1 MKRLASFVL
10 ILALSG
16 GSAVFFAGCDQT
28 DGATGGTAEIAAKVN
43 AVVIPLSKVNRRIE
57 QSLKQ
62 QQPNAKLSDL
72 SPIELAAAQLKALDA
87 LISEEILLQRAQRE
101 QIQVTDAEVDQAVK
115 RQIADEGL
123 SEEDYRKK
131 LKEAGLTEEEF
142 RTETRHALLV
152 SKLQEKLKAKVPA
165 PSDKEIE
172 EFFSQ
177 NKEQFRLERG
187 VSLGIIAV
195 DPADNGLK
203 NDAIGEAQAREKI
216 AKIAER
222 LKAGDDFATVARTV
236 SEDIQTAQNSG
247 DAGFFPED
255 ILRQTFGEA
264 LAKRFFSMTEGQIT
278 EPIPGSNGRL
288 YIFKLT
294 GKRTEAIEPKLDNP
308 EIRKRIVDLIRQQ
321 REQILVAA
329 LQSSATNDARI
340 ENYLAQRILDN
351 PVNFGSARPA
361 GSALL
366 PKSDPSAPAAGTNPA
381 DGTSTDQTATPKPAD
396 NKPAEAKPSETKPS
410 ETRPAEGSR

>member
-43 AVVIPLSKVNRRIE
+43 AVVIPLAKVNRRIE
-57 QSLKQ
+57 QTLKQ

-87 LISEEILLQRAQRE
+87 LINEEILLQRAQRE

-172 EFFSQ
+172 EFFNQ
-177 NKEQFRLERG
+177 NKDQFRLERG

-216 AKIAER
+216 TKIAER

-308 EIRKRIVDLIRQQ
+308 EIRKRIVDIIRQQ

-329 LQSSATNDARI
+329 LQASATNDARI

-366 PKSDPSAPAAGTNPA
+366 PKSEKSAAGTSA
-381 DGTSTDQTATPKPAD
+381 DQNTSPKPTD
-396 NKPAEAKPSETKPS
+396 DKPAESKPATDKPSETKP
-410 ETRPAEGSR
+410 TEGGR

>member
-1 MKRLASFVL
+1 MKHFPLFVL
-10 ILALSG
+10 VFALAGSGALLSG
-16 GSAVFFAGCDQT
+16 CGAT
-28 DGATGGTAEIAAKVN
+28 DGATGSTAEIAAKVN

-57 QSLKQ
+57 QTIRQ

-87 LISEEILLQRAQRE
+87 LIGEEILLQRAQRE

-115 RQIADEGL
+115 RQIAEEGL

-142 RTETRHALLV
+142 RLETRQALLV
-152 SKLQEKLKAKVPA
+152 SKLQDKLKAKVPA
-165 PSDKEIE
+165 PSDREIE
-172 EFFSQ
+172 EFFNQ
-177 NKEQFRLERG
+177 NKDQFRLDRG

-203 NDAIGEAQAREKI
+203 NDAIGEVQAREKI

-236 SEDIQTAQNSG
+236 SEDFQTAQNSG

-255 ILRQTFGEA
+255 LLRQTFGEA
-264 LAKRFFSMTEGQIT
+264 LAKRFFGMTEGQIT
-278 EPIPGSNGRL
+278 EPIPGSNGRI

-294 GKRTEAIEPKLDNP
+294 GKRTEPVEPQLDNP
-308 EIRKRIVDLIRQQ
+308 EIRKRIVDIIRQQ

-329 LQSSATNDARI
+329 LQASATNDARI

-366 PKSDPSAPAAGTNPA
+366 PKPEPPAEG
-381 DGTSTDQTATPKPAD
+381 
-396 NKPAEAKPSETKPS
+396 KPAETKPDETKS
-410 ETRPAEGSR
+410 AGGRR

>member
-1 MKRLASFVL
+1 MKRLASFLL
-10 ILALSG
+10 ILTLASG
-16 GSAVFFAGCDQT
+16 VSGLLAGCNAT

-57 QSLKQ
+57 QTIRQ

-87 LISEEILLQRAQRE
+87 LIGEEILLQRAQRE

-152 SKLQEKLKAKVPA
+152 SKLQDKLKAKVPA
-165 PSDKEIE
+165 PSDREIE
-172 EFFSQ
+172 EFFNQ

-203 NDAIGEAQAREKI
+203 NDAIGEVQAKEKI

-255 ILRQTFGEA
+255 ALRQTFGDA

-278 EPIPGSNGRL
+278 EPIPGANGRI

-294 GKRTEAIEPKLDNP
+294 GKRTEPVEPKLDNP
-308 EIRKRIVDLIRQQ
+308 EIRKRIVDIIRQQ

-329 LQSSATNDARI
+329 LQASATNDARI

-351 PVNFGSARPA
+351 PINFGSARPA

-366 PKSDPSAPAAGTNPA
+366 PKPETPSEAKPNGAKSDAKPLGT
-381 DGTSTDQTATPKPAD
+381 KPVET
-396 NKPAEAKPSETKPS
+396 KPAEG
-410 ETRPAEGSR
+410 RR

>member
-1 MKRLASFVL
+1 VKRLASFIL
-10 ILALSG
+10 TLALAG
-16 GSAVFFAGCDQT
+16 GSAGFFAGCDQT

-62 QQPNAKLSDL
+62 QQPNARLSDL

-101 QIQVTDAEVDQAVK
+101 QIQVTDAEVEQAVK

-142 RTETRHALLV
+142 RTETRQALLV

-172 EFFSQ
+172 EFFNQ

-203 NDAIGEAQAREKI
+203 NDAVGEAQTREKI

-294 GKRTEAIEPKLDNP
+294 GKRMEAIEPRLDNP

-329 LQSSATNDARI
+329 LQASATNDARI

-366 PKSDPSAPAAGTNPA
+366 PKSDTPAAGTNA
-381 DGTSTDQTATPKPAD
+381 EQTATPKPTDDKPAASQPAAES
-396 NKPAEAKPSETKPS
+396 KPAEAKPSETKP
-410 ETRPAEGSR
+410 AEGSR